1 MDDTHLAS
9 FSLTHVHYNPNDPL
23 SFLSAWLALVPQA
36 LCVVYATLIW
46 SSREAE
52 VLLMFAGQMGCEALN
67 FVLKRIIKEERPKQ
81 MFGKGYG
88 MPSSHAQFMAYFA
101 VYLSLFLLFRHV
113 PTTSSQSALSFCMR
127 SILAVGLS
135 VGAAAVA
142 ISRIYLNYHTPR
154 QVLAGCAAG
163 IACALAWFCITGSLR
178 AHGWID
184 WASDLEVARFFRLRD
199 LVVTED
205 LTEAGWQRWE
215 AKRKLRRRENSDY
228 LAAKSK

>member
-1 MDDTHLAS
+1 
-9 FSLTHVHYNPNDPL
+9 
-23 SFLSAWLALVPQA
+23 
-36 LCVVYATLIW
+36 
-46 SSREAE
+46 
-52 VLLMFAGQMGCEALN
+52 
-67 FVLKRIIKEERPKQ
+67 
-81 MFGKGYG
+81 